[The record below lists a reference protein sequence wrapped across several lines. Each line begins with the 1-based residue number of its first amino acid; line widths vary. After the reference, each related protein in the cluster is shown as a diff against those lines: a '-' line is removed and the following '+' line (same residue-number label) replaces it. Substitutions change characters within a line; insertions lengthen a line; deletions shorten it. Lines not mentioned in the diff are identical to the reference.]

1 MKNFLLLIYYNTLAL
16 PFGIKLLA
24 LAALLA
30 TSLQYFTLSQQM
42 AWGLSLLLVLS
53 AGCIV
58 SKFPNLIGKSK

>member
-30 TSLQYFTLSQQM
+30 TSLQYFRSRRGNP
-42 AWGLSLLLVLS
+42 AFLL
-53 AGCIV
+53 
-58 SKFPNLIGKSK
+58 P